1 MMADQEKDTLA
12 RALEPF
18 ARMLSAWALRSETPV
33 ITGRMIVA
41 VAVTVEMGNEKARI
55 LYRTMLRYHQ
65 LCHHGIRKKGI
76 SGTDPPTITRP
87 IRI

>member
-1 MMADQEKDTLA
+1 MMADHEKDILA

-18 ARMLSAWALRSETPV
+18 ARRLRLWALRRVTPV

-55 LYRTMLRYHQ
+55 LYRTMLQR
-65 LCHHGIRKKGI
+65 CH
-76 SGTDPPTITRP
+76 
-87 IRI
+87 

>member
-1 MMADQEKDTLA
+1 MADQEKDTLA

-18 ARMLSAWALRSETPV
+18 ARMLSVWALRRETPV

-41 VAVTVEMGNEKARI
+41 VAVTVEMGNENARI
-55 LYRTMLRYHQ
+55 LYRIILRYHQ
-65 LCHHGIRKKGI
+65 PCHHGINKKRI

-87 IRI
+87 TRI